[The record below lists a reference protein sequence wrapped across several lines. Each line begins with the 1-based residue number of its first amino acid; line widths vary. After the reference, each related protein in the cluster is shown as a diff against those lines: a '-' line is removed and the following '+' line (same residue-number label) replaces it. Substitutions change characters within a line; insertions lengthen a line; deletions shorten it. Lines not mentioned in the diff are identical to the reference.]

1 MYDFIT
7 IGGTTRDISFF
18 TDQGV
23 LLNNKKDILRQKLLA
38 FESGAKIKVDKFY
51 YSYGGGSANAAV
63 CLTNFG
69 FKTACI
75 APVGSDANGNFI
87 IKNLKDRKVDT
98 SLMQKIKNEESG
110 SSFVLIAPS
119 GERII
124 FAQRGANTALN
135 ISQKDLSVLKKTRN
149 IYISSLAGNWEK
161 NLNKIFSVVTSAGP
175 SVFWNPGMTQ
185 FLGGIDKISKYLKK
199 TTVLASNKDEMTQL
213 VISSHGYQHLKR
225 AFLNRPEN
233 LLKIV
238 YGLGPKIV
246 IITLGDKGV
255 IAYDGKKIY
264 RRPIFE
270 EVKRLDT
277 TGVGDIF
284 NSTFAAGLN
293 LYLGDIDKSLQLS
306 LENAAAKV
314 THLGAQNGLLKI
326 KN

>member
-23 LLNNKKDILRQKLLA
+23 LLNNKKDILRQKILA

-51 YSYGGGSANAAV
+51 YSYGGGAANAAV
-63 CLTNFG
+63 CVTNLG
-69 FKTACI
+69 FKAACLTA
-75 APVGSDANGNFI
+75 VGNDQDGDFI
-87 IKNLKDRKVDT
+87 IENLKNKKVNVN
-98 SLMQKIKNEESG
+98 LIQRVKNEESG
-110 SSFVLIAPS
+110 SSFVLIAPN

-124 FAQRGANTALN
+124 FAQRGAN
-135 ISQKDLSVLKKTRN
+135 SDLEINRKKLAAIKKVKN
-149 IYISSLAGNWEK
+149 IYIASLSGDWEN
-161 NLNKIFSVVTSAGP
+161 NLNKIFSVVSPNGP
-175 SVFWNPGMTQ
+175 RVFWNPGMTQ
-185 FLGGIDKISKYLKK
+185 YLGGIDKISKYLDK

-213 VISSHGYQHLKR
+213 IIATPGYQHLTR
-225 AFLNRPEN
+225 NFLNRPEN

-246 IITLGDKGV
+246 IITLGEKGV

-264 RRPIFE
+264 
-270 EVKRLDT
+270 KRGIIKKDKQLDT

-284 NSTFAAGLN
+284 NSTFAAGFN
-293 LYLGDIDKSLQLS
+293 LFSGDIDKSLQLS

-314 THLGAQNGLLKI
+314 SHLGAQEGLIKLK
-326 KN
+326 K